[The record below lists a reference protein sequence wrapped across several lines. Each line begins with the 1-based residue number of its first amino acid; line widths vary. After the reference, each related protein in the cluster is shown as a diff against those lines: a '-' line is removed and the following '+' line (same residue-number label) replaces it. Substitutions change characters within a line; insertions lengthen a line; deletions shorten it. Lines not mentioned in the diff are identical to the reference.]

1 MRQLVELRG
10 VLDEDFLAL
19 ILDFHLQWSKAV
31 GPVFVKI
38 RRLRASK
45 KCYQELVF

>member
-19 ILDFHLQWSKAV
+19 ILDFHLQWSK
-31 GPVFVKI
+31 
-38 RRLRASK
+38 RLDR
-45 KCYQELVF
+45 CL